1 MFNRQPFNQGK
12 FNVSS
17 TQAIGNSGIAL
28 MIMGANSV
36 LANRVISASG
46 LASLKLGEVSDG
58 TNRKYSSGI
67 AGLVMGSQANGT
79 KYYLAVGNPASLI
92 MATEANQLLSGEEVI
107 VLEGLVLDPGDE
119 LVINTYDMTV
129 TLNGQ
134 NAMEYFSSDSDFIKL
149 LNGLNTIEYNDG
161 NGGSRNISFDILWKD
176 RWL

>member
-17 TQAIGNSGIAL
+17 GSTIGNSGIAL
-28 MIMGANSV
+28 MAMGANSV
-36 LANRVISASG
+36 LGNRIISASG
-46 LASLKLGEVSDG
+46 LASLKLGEISDG
-58 TNRKYSSGI
+58 TNIKYSSGM
-67 AGLVMGSQANGT
+67 AGLVMDSQANGT
-79 KYYLAVGNPASLI
+79 KYYLVTGDPARLI
-92 MATEANQLLSGEEVI
+92 MTTEANQLLSGEEII
-107 VLEGLVLDPGDE
+107 VLDGLILSPGDE

-134 NAMEYFSSDSDFIKL
+134 NAMQYFSSESDFIKL
-149 LNGLNTIEYNDG
+149 LNGLNTIEYSDG

>member
-1 MFNRQPFNQGK
+1 MFNRQPFNTGK
-12 FNVSS
+12 FNTQS

-36 LANRVISASG
+36 LASRIISANG
-46 LASLKLGEVSDG
+46 LASLIMGEVSDG
-58 TNRKYSSGI
+58 TNIKYSSGMT
-67 AGLVMGSQANGT
+67 GLIMGSQANGT
-79 KYYLAVGNPASLI
+79 KYYLVIGNPASLV
-92 MATEANQLLSGEEVI
+92 MTTEANQLLSGEEII
-107 VLEGLVLDPGDE
+107 VLDGLVLSPGDE

-134 NAMEYFSSDSDFIKL
+134 NAMEYFSSESDFITL

-161 NGGSRNISFDILWKD
+161 NGSRNISFDILWKD

>member
-1 MFNRQPFNQGK
+1 MFNRQPFNTGK

-17 TQAIGNSGIAL
+17 GSTTGNSGIAL

-36 LANRVISASG
+36 LASRIISASG
-46 LASLKLGEVSDG
+46 LASLKLGEISDG
-58 TNRKYSSGI
+58 TNIKYSSGMT
-67 AGLVMGSQANGT
+67 GLIMGGQANST
-79 KYYLAVGNPASLI
+79 RYYLVIGNPASLV
-92 MATEANQLLSGEEVI
+92 MTTEAKQLLSGEEII
-107 VLEGLVLDPGDE
+107 VLDGLVLSPGDE

-149 LNGLNTIEYNDG
+149 LNGLNTIEYSDG
-161 NGGSRNISFDILWKD
+161 NGGNRNISFDILWKD